1 MTSRKLKF
9 NDSTSSSDAGDILIR
24 STRVGL
30 QEQNGRIQRT
40 TQESNV
46 TSISSLG
53 SQHIKISVRKLDDFF
68 QPSSND
74 ETSNSGSV
82 GHPLVSEDLRASKQP
97 VLSKEIRM
105 QAVRKESPVPR
116 RHEIPEVQ
124 THVSQAG
131 GSGHKAARPDVVIS
145 TYAPGGKEAVRAAM
159 KQRSQSAPVKRQ
171 VKVKL
176 LDQSAALTP
185 ELQSGQQPQP
195 SQVWLPA
202 TENQHAATTA
212 AAVTAAAIAAT
223 APIMKAQSDMEAMM
237 ARVAS
242 ELRRLQEMGSG
253 GGRVQEGGASER
265 VAQLEQ
271 QLSALTQQRLQHLEL
286 IQNQQLELQN
296 RLMGSALDVVTGR
309 ALALAQRPQPVSA
322 PPVMVNTPQTKN
334 NPSVDKYTSDKAF
347 RASGSQ
353 LEDQRGKSRSPLETP
368 APRKVIPKPVRW
380 NSGVQPPNHHAP
392 KASKQS
398 RPEKGNGRLLEDIL
412 NNQRSPGRSTRS
424 VGGKQVAMATAE
436 HQTDKNRVDQSRH
449 DRTSPGSS
457 PADLGELSGRRPQDV
472 QPRLGGTAE
481 PGRLSGAEAAEGS
494 SSAVKKANEML
505 QDLGRLKSEMQ
516 TLLQAH
522 DAFPVE
528 RSRSTLNSAPAPA
541 PAPAP
546 AATPPP
552 PAAVSMRPQG
562 ASAVFMPTAVPLSR
576 PSLLQKH
583 PAPPSMFEDAGR
595 VLREVR
601 HSRKVLEDNLEALLR
616 ARDADALH
624 WQLEALA
631 NNRDASEELRIRRT
645 VDAWINTLNKEIQD
659 ELVREE
665 VERERSREAAQ
676 QASGEGKAV
685 AAGSSDPRPGAKRG
699 PQAAASKRPLHR
711 STRGQENRQP
721 PNKQAL
727 PSSSAHTTQ
736 QQQPEQKP
744 HAIREVDV
752 RVDRRDDE
760 EFLSKI
766 YGKALYEGHR
776 RTLKKGPYLRFSSP
790 SPQSKAQRPKVI
802 ESVRGVKMKSSKTQT
817 SLEPVPA
824 PVASE
829 PRFLFTPTGPADQQ
843 DPASPM
849 QGYLIPMA
857 IPLGQPRV
865 DGRAPQPSRVVIS
878 DKPVTVTT
886 SYTPAPA
893 PPKAAPVPR
902 KPNVV
907 LLEVRS
913 DQARRPPPRLQ
924 VQVQPSVN
932 IDSVSLSSLSSAASP
947 SPLPPPS
954 SLPLPLRPLPPDSQ
968 TAEGKQPLRVED
980 ERREDE
986 KEEEDD
992 DDDVFPGTNFLAV
1005 ADIAQE
1011 LDEDAVLPDAP
1022 IELEGQA
1029 TPGAPLYHGPAFPP
1043 IPPQPLPLTA
1053 PILATIHQRESIE
1066 NRLVDWVEQQVMARV
1081 ITEMF
1086 ARRAQG
1092 DPTDQPEPAES
1103 EASET
1108 GAVASALG
1116 LQLFLDDGRPVA
1128 PAVLRHYVEETLAE
1142 VISSMLGEREV
1153 HAHTAEP
1160 AAPSARQQPA
1170 APEEAVVP
1178 TPVPTPEPSVRRS
1191 PLSRSHTQSPLDTP
1205 QASEQSSPE
1214 QTPRE
1219 AEPQLTAAEAEQPPV
1234 ATPTTTPVQS
1244 PPRVTT
1250 PSPPPPAPELASLR
1264 NNPWGD
1270 AELPL
1275 KEEQPHSEKEEPA
1288 QPTPVIMSVAREEE
1302 AILPSP
1308 PPSPPAKP
1316 QTPVPP
1322 PAAATV
1328 VREPSPP
1335 PPAPASPLSPSS
1347 TEESSSGGSL
1357 TETEAVARHISE
1369 GELLLSYSHI
1379 AAARALEEEGL
1390 ILPNLNASLSSSLLG
1405 VQDMDYDPP
1414 SEGQVVLRPH
1424 PRSQHDPILALLA
1437 RMDRGPVTQ
1446 QPAERSWEEGSSAG
1460 EVSEGQR
1467 PLLPAEGESMMSGH
1481 SLLEPSH
1488 THRVTLTSPG
1498 QLTEAAGEAGLL
1510 STDGGFGASPTGP
1523 HTQTSRPGAPP
1534 PPSRASTARA
1544 PSPPAGL
1551 PPSLEEAPDPFV
1563 EPSHRPAPI
1572 LVRQYEQ
1579 RAPRDSHRPD
1589 PYHQNGHQDLDDFF
1603 EDRVNGEQ
1611 AGQQEAGAV
1620 KVMSVHLP
1628 SAPLEENS
1636 ASISTVEGDTDSSA
1650 NDIF

>member
-1 MTSRKLKF
+1 MLMDWLLTCHASGTNQL
-9 NDSTSSSDAGDILIR
+9 
-24 STRVGL
+24 
-30 QEQNGRIQRT
+30 
-40 TQESNV
+40 
-46 TSISSLG
+46 
-53 SQHIKISVRKLDDFF
+53 
-68 QPSSND
+68 SSND

-82 GHPLVSEDLRASKQP
+82 AHQLVSEDLRASKQP

-105 QAVRKESPVPR
+105 QAVRKESQVPR

-131 GSGHKAARPDVVIS
+131 GSGHKARPDVVIS

-185 ELQSGQQPQP
+185 ELQIGQQPQP
-195 SQVWLPA
+195 QLQPSQVWPPA
-202 TENQHAATTA
+202 TEDQHAATTA

-237 ARVAS
+237 ARLAS

-296 RLMGSALDVVTGR
+296 RLMGSALDVVAGR
-309 ALALAQRPQPVSA
+309 ASALAQRPQPVSA
-322 PPVMVNTPQTKN
+322 PPVMVNTPQTKH
-334 NPSVDKYTSDKAF
+334 NPGVDKYTSDKAF

-353 LEDQRGKSRSPLETP
+353 LEDQRGRSRSPLETP

-380 NSGVQPPNHHAP
+380 NSGVQPPKHHAP

-424 VGGKQVAMATAE
+424 VGGKRVAMATAE
-436 HQTDKNRVDQSRH
+436 HQTDKNREDQSRREVN
-449 DRTSPGSS
+449 RTSPGSS
-457 PADLGELSGRRPQDV
+457 PAELGEFSGRRPQDV
-472 QPRLGGTAE
+472 QPGLGGTDE
-481 PGRLSGAEAAEGS
+481 PGPPSGAEAAETSG
-494 SSAVKKANEML
+494 SAVRQANEML

-516 TLLQAH
+516 TLLQAR

-528 RSRSTLNSAPAPA
+528 RSRSTLHSAPAPA
-541 PAPAP
+541 PAPA
-546 AATPPP
+546 AAPPP
-552 PAAVSMRPQG
+552 PAAAVSMRPQG

-601 HSRKVLEDNLEALLR
+601 RSRKVLEDNLEALLR

-631 NNRDASEELRIRRT
+631 NNRDASEELRVRRT

-685 AAGSSDPRPGAKRG
+685 AAGPSDPRPRAPRG

-727 PSSSAHTTQ
+727 ASSSAHTTQ
-736 QQQPEQKP
+736 QQQQQPQPQQKP
-744 HAIREVDV
+744 HTITEVDV
-752 RVDRRDDE
+752 RLDRRDDE
-760 EFLSKI
+760 EFLSRI

-790 SPQSKAQRPKVI
+790 SPPSKAQRPKVI

-824 PVASE
+824 PVPSE

-857 IPLGQPRV
+857 IPLGEPRV
-865 DGRAPQPSRVVIS
+865 DPRGPRPSRVVIS
-878 DKPVTVTT
+878 DRPVTVTT

-893 PPKAAPVPR
+893 PAAPAPR

-913 DQARRPPPRLQ
+913 EQARRPPPQLQ

-932 IDSVSLSSLSSAASP
+932 IDSASLSSLSSAASP

-954 SLPLPLRPLPPDSQ
+954 SSPPPPPHLRPLPPASQ
-968 TAEGKQPLRVED
+968 AAEGKQPIRVE
-980 ERREDE
+980 
-986 KEEEDD
+986 EEEEEAEEEEE
-992 DDDVFPGTNFLAV
+992 DVFPGTNFLAV

-1011 LDEDAVLPDAP
+1011 PEEDAVLPDAP
-1022 IELEGQA
+1022 IELNGQA
-1029 TPGAPLYHGPAFPP
+1029 TSAAPLYHGPAFPP
-1043 IPPQPLPLTA
+1043 VPPQPVPLTE
-1053 PILATIHQRESIE
+1053 PILATIHQRESVE
-1066 NRLVDWVEQQVMARV
+1066 NRLVHWVEQQVMARV

-1086 ARRAQG
+1086 ARRSQG
-1092 DPTDQPEPAES
+1092 DPTDHPEPAES
-1103 EASET
+1103 EASEP
-1108 GAVASALG
+1108 GVVASTLG
-1116 LQLFLDDGRPVA
+1116 LQLFLDDGRPVE

-1142 VISSMLGEREV
+1142 VVSSMLGERERQT
-1153 HAHTAEP
+1153 HTPEP
-1160 AAPSARQQPA
+1160 AAPSAQQQPT

-1191 PLSRSHTQSPLDTP
+1191 PPCRSHTQSPLDTP
-1205 QASEQSSPE
+1205 QASEHGSPE
-1214 QTPRE
+1214 HTPRE
-1219 AEPQLTAAEAEQPPV
+1219 AEPQLPAPEAEEPPV
-1234 ATPTTTPVQS
+1234 ATPTTTPVPS
-1244 PPRVTT
+1244 PPRVST
-1250 PSPPPPAPELASLR
+1250 PSPPPAAPELASLR
-1264 NNPWGD
+1264 NHPWGD

-1275 KEEQPHSEKEEPA
+1275 QEEQPHSEKEEPA
-1288 QPTPVIMSVAREEE
+1288 LLTPVVMSVAREEE
-1302 AILPSP
+1302 PVLPSP
-1308 PPSPPAKP
+1308 PPAKP

-1335 PPAPASPLSPSS
+1335 PPPPAPAPAPATPPSPSS

-1379 AAARALEEEGL
+1379 AAARALEVEGL

-1467 PLLPAEGESMMSGH
+1467 PLLPAEGESVMSTH
-1481 SLLEPSH
+1481 PLLEPSH
-1488 THRVTLTSPG
+1488 THRGTLTSPG

-1510 STDGGFGASPTGP
+1510 SADGGGFGASQSGP
-1523 HTQTSRPGAPP
+1523 HTQTSRPRPATAPP
-1534 PPSRASTARA
+1534 PPSGAGAARA
-1544 PSPPAGL
+1544 PTPPAGL
-1551 PPSLEEAPDPFV
+1551 PPCLEEAPDPFV

-1603 EDRVNGEQ
+1603 EDRVNGAQ
-1611 AGQQEAGAV
+1611 ASQQEAGAV
-1620 KVMSVHLP
+1620 KVMSVRLP
-1628 SAPLEENS
+1628 SVPLEDNS

>member
-1 MTSRKLKF
+1 MR
-9 NDSTSSSDAGDILIR
+9 
-24 STRVGL
+24 
-30 QEQNGRIQRT
+30 
-40 TQESNV
+40 
-46 TSISSLG
+46 
-53 SQHIKISVRKLDDFF
+53 
-68 QPSSND
+68 
-74 ETSNSGSV
+74 
-82 GHPLVSEDLRASKQP
+82 
-97 VLSKEIRM
+97 
-105 QAVRKESPVPR
+105 
-116 RHEIPEVQ
+116 
-124 THVSQAG
+124 
-131 GSGHKAARPDVVIS
+131 
-145 TYAPGGKEAVRAAM
+145 
-159 KQRSQSAPVKRQ
+159 
-171 VKVKL
+171 
-176 LDQSAALTP
+176 
-185 ELQSGQQPQP
+185 
-195 SQVWLPA
+195 
-202 TENQHAATTA
+202 
-212 AAVTAAAIAAT
+212 
-223 APIMKAQSDMEAMM
+223 
-237 ARVAS
+237 
-242 ELRRLQEMGSG
+242 
-253 GGRVQEGGASER
+253 
-265 VAQLEQ
+265 
-271 QLSALTQQRLQHLEL
+271 
-286 IQNQQLELQN
+286 
-296 RLMGSALDVVTGR
+296 
-309 ALALAQRPQPVSA
+309 
-322 PPVMVNTPQTKN
+322 
-334 NPSVDKYTSDKAF
+334 
-347 RASGSQ
+347 
-353 LEDQRGKSRSPLETP
+353 
-368 APRKVIPKPVRW
+368 
-380 NSGVQPPNHHAP
+380 
-392 KASKQS
+392 
-398 RPEKGNGRLLEDIL
+398 
-412 NNQRSPGRSTRS
+412 
-424 VGGKQVAMATAE
+424 
-436 HQTDKNRVDQSRH
+436 
-449 DRTSPGSS
+449 
-457 PADLGELSGRRPQDV
+457 GRR
-472 QPRLGGTAE
+472 
-481 PGRLSGAEAAEGS
+481 
-494 SSAVKKANEML
+494 
-505 QDLGRLKSEMQ
+505 
-516 TLLQAH
+516 
-522 DAFPVE
+522 
-528 RSRSTLNSAPAPA
+528 
-541 PAPAP
+541 
-546 AATPPP
+546 
-552 PAAVSMRPQG
+552 
-562 ASAVFMPTAVPLSR
+562 
-576 PSLLQKH
+576 
-583 PAPPSMFEDAGR
+583 
-595 VLREVR
+595 
-601 HSRKVLEDNLEALLR
+601 
-616 ARDADALH
+616 
-624 WQLEALA
+624 
-631 NNRDASEELRIRRT
+631 RRT
-645 VDAWINTLNKEIQD
+645 N
-659 ELVREE
+659 
-665 VERERSREAAQ
+665 
-676 QASGEGKAV
+676 
-685 AAGSSDPRPGAKRG
+685 
-699 PQAAASKRPLHR
+699 
-711 STRGQENRQP
+711 
-721 PNKQAL
+721 
-727 PSSSAHTTQ
+727 
-736 QQQPEQKP
+736 
-744 HAIREVDV
+744 
-752 RVDRRDDE
+752 
-760 EFLSKI
+760 
-766 YGKALYEGHR
+766 
-776 RTLKKGPYLRFSSP
+776 
-790 SPQSKAQRPKVI
+790 
-802 ESVRGVKMKSSKTQT
+802 
-817 SLEPVPA
+817 
-824 PVASE
+824 
-829 PRFLFTPTGPADQQ
+829 
-843 DPASPM
+843 
-849 QGYLIPMA
+849 
-857 IPLGQPRV
+857 
-865 DGRAPQPSRVVIS
+865 
-878 DKPVTVTT
+878 
-886 SYTPAPA
+886 
-893 PPKAAPVPR
+893 
-902 KPNVV
+902 
-907 LLEVRS
+907 
-913 DQARRPPPRLQ
+913 
-924 VQVQPSVN
+924 
-932 IDSVSLSSLSSAASP
+932 
-947 SPLPPPS
+947 
-954 SLPLPLRPLPPDSQ
+954 
-968 TAEGKQPLRVED
+968 
-980 ERREDE
+980 
-986 KEEEDD
+986 
-992 DDDVFPGTNFLAV
+992 DVFPGTNFLAV
-1005 ADIAQE
+1005 ANIAQE

-1029 TPGAPLYHGPAFPP
+1029 TPGAPLYHGAPFPP
-1043 IPPQPLPLTA
+1043 IPPRPLPLTA

-1142 VISSMLGEREV
+1142 VVSSMLGEREA

-1234 ATPTTTPVQS
+1234 ATPTITPVQS

-1275 KEEQPHSEKEEPA
+1275 KEEQPHSEKEPA

-1308 PPSPPAKP
+1308 PPSPAKP

-1467 PLLPAEGESMMSGH
+1467 PLLPAEGESIMSGH

-1498 QLTEAAGEAGLL
+1498 QLTEAGEAGLL

-1534 PPSRASTARA
+1534 PPSRTSTARA

-1579 RAPRDSHRPD
+1579 QAPRDSHRPD